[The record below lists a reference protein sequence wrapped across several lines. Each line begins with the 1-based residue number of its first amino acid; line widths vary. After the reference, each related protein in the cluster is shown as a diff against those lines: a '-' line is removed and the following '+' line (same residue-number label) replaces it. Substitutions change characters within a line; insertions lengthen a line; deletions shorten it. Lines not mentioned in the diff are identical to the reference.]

1 MKSYD
6 GHACATNCTVV
17 PLHSHDWNEITRNQ
31 IGYHKNTSSPFGAGW
46 KLLFDAEALS
56 GNVNPFIPQEEE
68 KLIAELKYLL
78 GIDVPVIASCNRVS
92 ERDDPLR
99 LCWS

>member
-17 PLHSHDWNEITRNQ
+17 PVVTPMIGMKSLGIKSVTIRTRQ
-31 IGYHKNTSSPFGAGW
+31 ALSGAGW

-56 GNVNPFIPQEEE
+56 GNVNPFIPQERKKTDCGGW
-68 KLIAELKYLL
+68 KLPA
-78 GIDVPVIASCNRVS
+78 
-92 ERDDPLR
+92 
-99 LCWS
+99 WH